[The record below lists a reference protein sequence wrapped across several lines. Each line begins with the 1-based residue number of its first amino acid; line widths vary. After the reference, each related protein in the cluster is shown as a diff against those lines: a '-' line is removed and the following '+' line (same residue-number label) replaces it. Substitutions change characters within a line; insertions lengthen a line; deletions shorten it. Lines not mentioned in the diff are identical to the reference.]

1 MAGKWINEQDNWNAR
16 ALVRKYSPD
25 QVAWATAK
33 MGYEPSGH
41 RLSLLFRDPED
52 GVAEEPGNLMVTVGL
67 NLLTS
72 LLEGGAGTP
81 FAHADAIVGVGAGT
95 TAATTGDTALTDDNT
110 SNAYYQQA
118 DSSYPTQSNGTI
130 TCQATFASGNAN
142 FAWQE
147 WCLATGS
154 GGITAG
160 DHLSA
165 TSTSPVMLNHKVA
178 SLGTKSS
185 GSWVFVATITES
197 LRLFRGYFSNRFG

>member
-1 MAGKWINEQDNWNAR
+1 MGWIENDNWQAR
-16 ALVRKYSPD
+16 LLVRKYSPD
-25 QVAWATAK
+25 QVAWATQK
-33 MGYEPSGH
+33 MGFEPGGH

-52 GVAEEPGNLMVTVGL
+52 GVTEEPGNLMVTVGL

-81 FAHADAIVGVGAGT
+81 FAHADAIAGVGTSSA
-95 TAATTGDTALTDDNT
+95 TALVGDTALGSDNS

-130 TCQATFASGNAN
+130 TCQCTFGSGVAN
-142 FAWQE
+142 FAWNE

-165 TSTSPVMLNHKVA
+165 VATGVVMLNHKVS

-185 GSWVFVATITES
+185 GSWVFVASILET
-197 LRLFRGYFSNRFG
+197 

>member
-1 MAGKWINEQDNWNAR
+1 MGKWIEGGNWNAH

-33 MGYEPSGH
+33 MGSEPAGH

-52 GVAEEPGNLMVTVGL
+52 GVFEEPGNLMVTVGL

-81 FAHADAIVGVGAGT
+81 FSHADAIAGVGSTA
-95 TAATTGDTALTDDNT
+95 TAAAIGDTALGADNT
-110 SNAYYQQA
+110 SGAYYQQA
-118 DSSYPTQSNGTI
+118 DSSYPTQSNGVI
-130 TCQATFASGNAN
+130 TCQCTFGSGVAN
-142 FAWQE
+142 YAWAE

-160 DHLSA
+160 THLSA
-165 TSTSPVMLNHKVA
+165 VATSPVMLNHKVS

-185 GSWVFVATITES
+185 GGSWVFVATITES
-197 LRLFRGYFSNRFG
+197 

>member
-1 MAGKWINEQDNWNAR
+1 MPGKWINEQNNWNAH

-25 QVAWATAK
+25 QVRWATAK

-52 GVAEEPGNLMVTVGL
+52 GVTEEPGNLLVTAGL

-95 TAATTGDTALTDDNT
+95 TTATIADTALTDDNT

-154 GGITAG
+154 AGITAG

-165 TSTSPVMLNHKVA
+165 VATSVTMLNHKVA
-178 SLGTKSS
+178 SLGTKAS
-185 GSWVFVATITES
+185 GASWVMSAVITES
-197 LRLFRGYFSNRFG
+197 

>member
-1 MAGKWINEQDNWNAR
+1 MPWIENDNWNAH
-16 ALVRKYSPD
+16 ATVRKYSPD
-25 QVAWATAK
+25 QVAWATQK
-33 MGYEPSGH
+33 MGYEPDGA

-52 GVAEEPGNLMVTVGL
+52 GVTEEPGNLMVTVGL

-95 TAATTGDTALTDDNT
+95 TTATVADTALTDDNT

-130 TCQATFASGNAN
+130 TCQCTFASGNAN

-165 TSTSPVMLNHKVA
+165 VATGVVMLNHKVA

-185 GSWVFVATITES
+185 GASWVFAATIVES
-197 LRLFRGYFSNRFG
+197 

>member
-1 MAGKWINEQDNWNAR
+1 MGQWIQDGNWKAH
-16 ALVRKYSPD
+16 ASVAKYSPD
-25 QVAWATAK
+25 QVAWATK
-33 MGYEPSGH
+33 RMGYEPQGH

-52 GVAEEPGNLMVTVGL
+52 GVTEEPGNLMVTVGL

-95 TAATTGDTALTDDNT
+95 TGALIGDTALTDDNS

-130 TCQATFASGNAN
+130 TCNCTFASGNAN
-142 FAWQE
+142 YAWQE

-160 DHLSA
+160 THLSA
-165 TSTSPVMLNHKVA
+165 VATSVTMLNHKVT
-178 SLGTKSS
+178 SLGTKVS
-185 GSWVFVATITES
+185 GASWVFTAQIVES
-197 LRLFRGYFSNRFG
+197 

>member
-1 MAGKWINEQDNWNAR
+1 MPGTWIQDGNWNAH

-25 QVAWATAK
+25 QVAWATRK
-33 MGYEPSGH
+33 MGYEPMGH

-52 GVAEEPGNLMVTVGL
+52 GVTEEPGNLMVTAGL

-95 TAATTGDTALTDDNT
+95 TTATAADTALTDDNT

-142 FAWQE
+142 YAWQE

-154 GGITAG
+154 GGISAG

-165 TSTSPVMLNHKVA
+165 VATSVVMLNHKVA
-178 SLGTKSS
+178 SLGTKAS
-185 GSWVFVATITES
+185 GASWVFVAVITET
-197 LRLFRGYFSNRFG
+197 

>member
-1 MAGKWINEQDNWNAR
+1 MGWIENGNWNAH

-33 MGYEPSGH
+33 MGYEPDGS

-52 GVAEEPGNLMVTVGL
+52 GVVSEPGNLMVTVGL

-81 FAHADAIVGVGAGT
+81 FAHADAIVGVGAT
-95 TAATTGDTALTDDNT
+95 ATAATVADTALGADNT
-110 SNAYYQQA
+110 ASAYYQQA
-118 DSSYPTQSNGTI
+118 DASYPQQSNGVI

-142 FAWQE
+142 FAWNE

-154 GGITAG
+154 GGITPG
-160 DHLSA
+160 THLSA
-165 TSTSPVMLNHKVA
+165 VATGVVMLNHKVPA
-178 SLGTKSS
+178 SSLGTKGS
-185 GSWVFVATITES
+185 GAAWVFVGSVTES
-197 LRLFRGYFSNRFG
+197 

>member
-1 MAGKWINEQDNWNAR
+1 MGTWIQDGNWDAH
-16 ALVRKYSPD
+16 ASVAKYSPD
-25 QVAWATAK
+25 QVAWAAAK
-33 MGYEPSGH
+33 MGYEPQGH

-52 GVAEEPGNLMVTVGL
+52 GVVEEGGNLMVTAGL

-95 TAATTGDTALTDDNT
+95 TTALIGDTALTDDNT

-130 TCQATFASGNAN
+130 TCNCTFASGNAN

-154 GGITAG
+154 GGITAV

-165 TSTSPVMLNHKVA
+165 AATGVVMLNHKVT
-178 SLGTKSS
+178 SLGTKAS
-185 GSWVFVATITES
+185 GASWVFTATIVET
-197 LRLFRGYFSNRFG
+197 

>member
-1 MAGKWINEQDNWNAR
+1 MPWIENDNWIAHAR
-16 ALVRKYSPD
+16 VAKYSPD
-25 QVAWATAK
+25 QVAWATQK
-33 MGYEPSGH
+33 MGYEPDGA
-41 RLSLLFRDPED
+41 RLSLLFRNPED
-52 GVAEEPGNLMVTVGL
+52 GVTEEPGNLMVTVGL

-95 TAATTGDTALTDDNT
+95 TTALVSDTALTDDNT

-118 DSSYPTQSNGTI
+118 DSSYPTQSNGLI
-130 TCQATFASGNAN
+130 TCNCTFASGNAN

-165 TSTSPVMLNHKVA
+165 VATGVVMLNHKVA
-178 SLGTKSS
+178 SLGTKAS
-185 GSWVFVATITES
+185 GASWVFTATVTET
-197 LRLFRGYFSNRFG
+197 

>member
-1 MAGKWINEQDNWNAR
+1 MGWIENGNWDAH

-25 QVAWATAK
+25 QVAWATRK

-41 RLSLLFRDPED
+41 RLSLLFRNPED
-52 GVAEEPGNLMVTVGL
+52 GVTEEPGNLMVTVGL

-81 FAHADAIVGVGAGT
+81 FAHADAIAGVGTSST
-95 TAATTGDTALTDDNT
+95 TALVGDTALGSDNS

-118 DSSYPTQSNGTI
+118 DASYPTQSGGVI
-130 TCQATFASGNAN
+130 TCQCTFGTSSAN
-142 FAWQE
+142 YAWNE

-160 DHLSA
+160 THLSA
-165 TSTSPVMLNHKVA
+165 VATSVVMLNHKVA
-178 SLGTKSS
+178 SLGTKGS
-185 GSWVFVATITES
+185 GSSWVFLATVTES
-197 LRLFRGYFSNRFG
+197 

>member
-1 MAGKWINEQDNWNAR
+1 MPGDTLINWSAHAQIK
-16 ALVRKYSPD
+16 KYSAA
-25 QVAWATAK
+25 QVAHAVSK
-33 MGYEPSGH
+33 LGYEPQGNK
-41 RLSLLFRDPED
+41 LSLMFSEPED
-52 GVAEEPGNLMVTVGL
+52 GITEEPGNLLVTAGL
-67 NLLTS
+67 NLITALI
-72 LLEGGAGTP
+72 EGGAGTP

-95 TAATTGDTALTDDNT
+95 TTATTADTALTDDNT

-118 DSSYPTQSNGTI
+118 DSSYPTQSNGVI
-130 TCQATFASGNAN
+130 TTQCTFASGNAN

-165 TSTSPVMLNHKVA
+165 VATSVTMLNHKVA

-185 GSWVFVATITES
+185 GASWVATLTVTLS
-197 LRLFRGYFSNRFG
+197 

>member
-1 MAGKWINEQDNWNAR
+1 MGTWIQDGNWDAH
-16 ALVRKYSPD
+16 ASVAKYSPD
-25 QVAWATAK
+25 QVAWAAAK
-33 MGYEPSGH
+33 MGYEPQGH

-52 GVAEEPGNLMVTVGL
+52 GVVEEGGNLMVTAGL

-95 TAATTGDTALTDDNT
+95 TTALIGDTALTDDNT

-130 TCQATFASGNAN
+130 TCNCTFASGNAN

-165 TSTSPVMLNHKVA
+165 AATGVVMLNHKVT
-178 SLGTKSS
+178 SLGTKAS
-185 GSWVFVATITES
+185 GASWVFTATIVET
-197 LRLFRGYFSNRFG
+197 

>member
-1 MAGKWINEQDNWNAR
+1 MGKWIENDNWIAH
-16 ALVRKYSPD
+16 ASVAKYSPD
-25 QVAWATAK
+25 QVAWATRK
-33 MGYEPSGH
+33 MGYEPDGA

-52 GVAEEPGNLMVTVGL
+52 GVVSEPGNLMVTVGL
-67 NLLTS
+67 NLLTA

-95 TAATTGDTALTDDNT
+95 TAAAIGDTALTDDNS

-130 TCQATFASGNAN
+130 TCNCTFASGNAN

-165 TSTSPVMLNHKVA
+165 VATGVVMLNHKVA
-178 SLGTKSS
+178 SLGTKAS
-185 GSWVFVATITES
+185 GASWVFTATVVES
-197 LRLFRGYFSNRFG
+197 